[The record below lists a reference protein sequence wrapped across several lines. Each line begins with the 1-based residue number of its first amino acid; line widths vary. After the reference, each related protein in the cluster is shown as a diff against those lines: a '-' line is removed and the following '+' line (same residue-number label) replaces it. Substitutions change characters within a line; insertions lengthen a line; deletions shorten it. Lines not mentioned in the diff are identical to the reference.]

1 MINKTYK
8 KILTYSNLSSNIRQ
22 KVLKLGIVG
31 IYISIIPIYY
41 DAYKISRYLNSKES
55 KNMEERHMSRK
66 FNIKKR
72 FVSVLVALLMVLTIV
87 PTTTA
92 HAATY
97 IGDQGYAKA
106 KLNVYKKVDGDVY
119 GTIYKNEGFTI
130 LNYLSNNW
138 IHVEYSTSSGAKR
151 GYVKRTSSNVKVE
164 QTSFVATV
172 TKDSSLYYGNSTS
185 KYQKSGTVYD
195 GEVVTV
201 LDTSL
206 SGWAFIEYN
215 TNKGRK
221 RGYMSSYESKLD
233 FDENVLAAG
242 LPIEDA
248 DEDRTVSGYKD
259 VYSGPSKQYP
269 SIGSVSDETV
279 WRFKI
284 SDGVYYIKYKVD
296 GTTKLKSGYIF
307 Y

>member
-97 IGDQGYAKA
+97 KA
-106 KLNVYKKVDGDVY
+106 IKDMQRLNLMFIKKLMAMFMG
-119 GTIYKNEGFTI
+119 
-130 LNYLSNNW
+130 
-138 IHVEYSTSSGAKR
+138 
-151 GYVKRTSSNVKVE
+151 
-164 QTSFVATV
+164 Q
-172 TKDSSLYYGNSTS
+172 
-185 KYQKSGTVYD
+185 
-195 GEVVTV
+195 
-201 LDTSL
+201 
-206 SGWAFIEYN
+206 
-215 TNKGRK
+215 
-221 RGYMSSYESKLD
+221 
-233 FDENVLAAG
+233 
-242 LPIEDA
+242 
-248 DEDRTVSGYKD
+248 
-259 VYSGPSKQYP
+259 
-269 SIGSVSDETV
+269 
-279 WRFKI
+279 
-284 SDGVYYIKYKVD
+284 YIK
-296 GTTKLKSGYIF
+296 TRASQF
-307 Y
+307 

>member
-1 MINKTYK
+1 
-8 KILTYSNLSSNIRQ
+8 
-22 KVLKLGIVG
+22 
-31 IYISIIPIYY
+31 
-41 DAYKISRYLNSKES
+41 
-55 KNMEERHMSRK
+55 MSRK

-72 FVSVLVALLMVLTIV
+72 FVSVLMALLMVLTIV
-87 PTTTA
+87 PATTA

-97 IGDQGYAKA
+97 IGDQAYAKA
-106 KLNVYKKVDGDVY
+106 QLNVYKKVNGDVY

-151 GYVKRTSSNVKVE
+151 GYVKRTSSNVNVE
-164 QTSFVATV
+164 QGSYVATV

-185 KYQKSGTVYD
+185 KYQKSGTVYA
-195 GEVVTV
+195 GEIVTV
-201 LDTSL
+201 LDKNL
-206 SGWAFIEYN
+206 FGWAFIEYN
-215 TNKGRK
+215 TNSGRK
-221 RGYMSSYESKLD
+221 RGYMSSYETKLD
-233 FDENVLAAG
+233 DDGGVLAVG
-242 LPIEDA
+242 LPIEKTT
-248 DEDRTVSGYKD
+248 DERKVSGYKD

-296 GTTKLKSGYIF
+296 GSTKLKSGYIF

>member
-1 MINKTYK
+1 
-8 KILTYSNLSSNIRQ
+8 
-22 KVLKLGIVG
+22 
-31 IYISIIPIYY
+31 
-41 DAYKISRYLNSKES
+41 
-55 KNMEERHMSRK
+55 MSRK

-72 FVSVLVALLMVLTIV
+72 FVSVLVTLLMVLTIV

-307 Y
+307 D